1 MPFDLAGR
9 AALVTGSSRGIGK
22 AIAATLAEAGAAV
35 ALHGRTDSEALD
47 DGANKLLERGAH
59 VVKVVGNLEDP
70 ANAGPIV
77 DQAVKGLGRLDIL
90 INNAG
95 VVVPVSA
102 NDMSVPVWTQ
112 ILTVNLTSAFFLA
125 QAAARHMRQG
135 SWGRIVNVSSQAGE
149 VAIPDYLHYGVS
161 KAGLNLMTRQL
172 AVEWAGDG
180 ITVNAVAPAFI
191 RTDMAAEVF
200 RQRPDLY
207 QDQIARVPK
216 RRMGEVGEVAAAVLY
231 LVSPEAD
238 YTTGTIV
245 HVDGGYLTL

>member
-1 MPFDLAGR
+1 MPFDLTGR

-47 DGANKLLERGAH
+47 DSADKLLERGAH
-59 VVKVVGNLEDP
+59 VVTVVGNLEDP

-77 DQAVKGLGRLDIL
+77 DRAMEGLGRLDIL
-90 INNAG
+90 VNNAG
-95 VVVPVSA
+95 VVDPVSA
-102 NDMSVPVWTQ
+102 NDMSVQVWTQ
-112 ILTVNLTSAFFLA
+112 TLSVNLTSAFFLA
-125 QAAARHMRQG
+125 QAAARHMRRG
-135 SWGRIVNVSSQAGE
+135 GWGRIVNVSSQAGE

-191 RTDMAAEVF
+191 RTDMAADVF
-200 RQRPDLY
+200 KQRPDLY

-216 RRMGEVGEVAAAVLY
+216 RRMGEVGEVATAVLY

-238 YTTGTIV
+238 YTTGTII
-245 HVDGGYLTL
+245 HVDGGYLAL